1 MIDCADISHGQAKEV
16 LALCRKHKLLITTVE
31 SCTGGMIAAALTD
44 IAGSSD
50 VVEGGFVTYSNFA
63 KMSMVG
69 VDAALLDEFGAV
81 SMPVAVAMAQGA
93 LQNSRANISVAVTGI
108 AGPGGGTA
116 QKPVGLVH
124 LAVALK
130 HYSPLHY
137 QANFG
142 DIGRAKVRQATVY
155 KALNLIVEHV
165 KNNLS

>member
-1 MIDCADISHGQAKEV
+1 MIDYLAAIDVHANEV
-16 LALCRKHKLLITTVE
+16 LQLCRKHKLLLATVE

-63 KMSMVG
+63 KMRMVG
-69 VDAALLDEFGAV
+69 VDSALLVEFGAV
-81 SMPVAVAMAQGA
+81 SKPVAIAMAQGA

-108 AGPGGGTA
+108 AGPGGGTS

-124 LAVALK
+124 FAVALNN
-130 HYSPLHY
+130 YPPLHH

-142 DIGRAKVRQATVY
+142 NIGRTNVRQATVR
-155 KALNLIVEHV
+155 KALDLIIEHIAFNV
-165 KNNLS
+165 S